1 MSSGTL
7 YLGENAVSPS
17 VASALVKYSAGN
29 NVQITNDLVISATD
43 TKYTAG
49 ENVIIDA
56 NNTIS
61 AKSYTAG
68 AGIEVTENG
77 VINATTVQFPD
88 TTGHELSFLMTDG
101 ENVSWEKL
109 AIFNLLDRKESD
121 HILNDVRWLRADT
134 FSWQDSELYPAIY
147 EHLANEYGANIS
159 SSVFVGAQ
167 YRAPERDKVV
177 NGVTY
182 YCWGSMYTI
191 TETPAYG
198 DSFYAMSGGS
208 LVSIPNYPVLT
219 NDTLKT
225 DTFGDIAIT
234 YFLAEDGHKICFP
247 DQEEQI
253 IALYETSK
261 SADYFILDFTNK
273 RFKLPRKNKRKIA
286 HTYRQDA
293 YWYNLYSDG
302 WVEQGNHLY
311 KGSSISGTHVIT
323 FIIPFADTK
332 YNVLTSISHNTAGGS
347 PADDNEIY
355 PQRTPESF
363 SLTTKAGWYGYSW
376 EAKGYASSSIANS
389 YGDCFE
395 YYYVGDYKQT
405 SVEQIASIT
414 TENINSKVD
423 LPTGVSQGD
432 VDFVVKWQRPSE
444 ANGYIW
450 YRKYKSGWVEQG
462 GDFGEAYTSYTTKT
476 ITLPIEMADTK
487 YSVCLTNATTGD
499 CYAPVINSKTVTTF
513 AVLRTTNYQSLGTW
527 QVSGMA
533 A

>member
-17 VASALVKYSAGN
+17 VASALVKYSAGD

-49 ENVIIDA
+49 KNVTIDA

-61 AKSYTAG
+61 TKSYTAG
-68 AGIEVTENG
+68 VGIEVTENG

-134 FSWQDSELYPAIY
+134 FSWQDSELYPTIY

-159 SSVFVGAQ
+159 SSVIVGAQ
-167 YRAPERDKVV
+167 YRTPERDKVV

-182 YCWGSMYTI
+182 YCWDNMYTT

-208 LVSIPNYPVLT
+208 LVGIPNYPVLT

-273 RFKLPRKNKRKIA
+273 RFKLPRKNKRKIT
-286 HTYRQDA
+286 HTYKQGSN
-293 YWYNLYSDG
+293 WYNSYSDG
-302 WVEQGNHLY
+302 WVEQGGTTTVAGAQYAQQMISLLVPMSDKNYSVSAIATYPGAGDTTLTV
-311 KGSSISGTHVIT
+311 KIDSS
-323 FIIPFADTK
+323 
-332 YNVLTSISHNTAGGS
+332 LNTTTQVAIRKNWSSATG
-347 PADDNEIY
+347 EICWIV
-355 PQRTPESF
+355 S
-363 SLTTKAGWYGYSW
+363 
-376 EAKGYASSSIANS
+376 GYAAKETIWSPNEV
-389 YGDCFE
+389 FE
-395 YYYVGDYKQT
+395 YYYVGEYQKT
-405 SVEQIASIT
+405 SLEQIAG
-414 TENINSKVD
+414 INAEQFNTKVD
-423 LPTGVSQGD
+423 TGHE
-432 VDFVVKWQRPSE
+432 VVAFQRPTSD
-444 ANGYIW
+444 NDYTW
-450 YRKYKSGWVEQG
+450 YRKYADGWVEQG
-462 GDFGEAYTSYTTKT
+462 GTIQLNVSSVTLPVELIDANYTCIIMYRNTTSTTNIPFGSAYTNSQT
-476 ITLPIEMADTK
+476 
-487 YSVCLTNATTGD
+487 TTGFT
-499 CYAPVINSKTVTTF
+499 CVASTATVK
-513 AVLRTTNYQSLGTW
+513 GW
-527 QVSGMA
+527 QISYMA